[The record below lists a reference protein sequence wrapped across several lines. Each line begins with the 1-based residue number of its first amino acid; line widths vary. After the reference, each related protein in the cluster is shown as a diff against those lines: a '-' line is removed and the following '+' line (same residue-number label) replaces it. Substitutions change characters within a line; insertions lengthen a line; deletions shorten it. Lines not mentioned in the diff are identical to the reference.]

1 VQGFGYVLAAL
12 GPLTVGVLH
21 DMTAGWNYVTA
32 FFVLIAV
39 GAIVTGAGAG
49 RAMLVSATV
58 KPMN

>member
-1 VQGFGYVLAAL
+1 VLAAL

-32 FFVLIAV
+32 FLGLITV
-39 GAIVTGAGAG
+39 CAIVTGAGAG